1 MKLALVLGDK
11 QGGVVKPRLQGIKD
25 NLNID
30 CFDSIPAFID
40 MALKRNAIY
49 DRILVLSTK
58 VNTTTLRDLNNYWS
72 ATSKDTEIVMLC
84 KSGVDEDKAKNFLDT
99 FMTPV
104 ACAMLV
110 ESTPVSIIAE
120 GVLRPVA
127 ELNNDYGI
135 KDFLDMEVE
144 DDVYIPDEP
153 KVEESEPVVQP
164 QIQQPVQQTAQ
175 QIQQSVQSVK
185 KSEKKKGFFSS
196 IFGTRK
202 APVQQPTTSQLQ
214 PNIVPNQV
222 EQPQPSPIIIEQ
234 SIPIQNTNYTD
245 INTNSSEQLV
255 QQDYSQ
261 PENLEQ
267 NLNTQDFNDSQD
279 VSYKSASI
287 EVEDDLSDFQDNFSE
302 ETLSKSEDPNND
314 DISLDV
320 IPEQEFEEQPK
331 KTEVKPTSPSSF
343 GSKSFEPEFE
353 ETVPVKNDFEPEQIE
368 IDDDF
373 GSEGLSYDQAQD
385 EVHYSISSPSEIDED
400 TSDMGVALD
409 EEQYRQQIEQP
420 KVIKQIITKEVI
432 RNVNTGNKLVALNGV
447 YQGRLKKVII
457 VTGDRGTGVTSTA
470 LNIAKALAKK
480 VDVLYFDCDVNN
492 HGLLNYIDYANFKN
506 YEQVHMNGIKMCKS
520 TQVFH
525 NCVISWEE
533 NLYLLTTDFSC
544 DCSNEDLE
552 RTGEVVA
559 ENADEFGV
567 VVVDCPVDKLP
578 YIRDLILT
586 GLGVICVEGSR
597 RGFMN
602 MLCQFEANS
611 LQTRYKRT
619 LVSHGIM
626 LVTKCN
632 KHLDLK
638 KLVNYIKA
646 IYEPDE
652 VNWLAHEPIPF
663 NGNLTDKLLND
674 ILEG

>member
-11 QGGVVKPRLQGIKD
+11 QGSVVKPRLQGIKD

-30 CFDSIPAFID
+30 CFDNIPSFID
-40 MALKRNAIY
+40 MAIKRNAIY

-58 VNTTTLRDLNNYWS
+58 INTATLKDLNNYWS
-72 ATSKDTEIVMLC
+72 ATSKETEIVLLC
-84 KSGVDEDKAKNFLDT
+84 KSGVDNDKARNFLDT

-110 ESTPVSIIAE
+110 DSTPVSIIAE

-135 KDFLDMEVE
+135 KDFLDMEV
-144 DDVYIPDEP
+144 DDDAYIPEEP
-153 KVEESEPVVQP
+153 KVEDSSATIQQQP
-164 QIQQPVQQTAQ
+164 QASAQQPQQQVQQ
-175 QIQQSVQSVK
+175 SK
-185 KSEKKKGFFSS
+185 KPEKKRGFFSS
-196 IFGTRK
+196 IFGSRK
-202 APVQQPTTSQLQ
+202 PAQPQQIT
-214 PNIVPNQV
+214 
-222 EQPQPSPIIIEQ
+222 QPQPTQQVVQSEPIQQVVQNE
-234 SIPIQNTNYTD
+234 PTQNTNYSD
-245 INTNSSEQLV
+245 INMNQS
-255 QQDYSQ
+255 DYNQS
-261 PENLEQ
+261 ENLEQ
-267 NLNTQDFNDSQD
+267 NLNVQDSVDS
-279 VSYKSASI
+279 SYSDYEETEPIIK
-287 EVEDDLSDFQDNFSE
+287 DDFSDFQENLADNVTSMME
-302 ETLSKSEDPNND
+302 ESQPNDMSLTDTQSTDFEEPIKKSELNSTTKS
-314 DISLDV
+314 SL
-320 IPEQEFEEQPK
+320 
-331 KTEVKPTSPSSF
+331 
-343 GSKSFEPEFE
+343 GSNSFEPEFE
-353 ETVPVKNDFEPEQIE
+353 EVTPVKNDFEPEQIE

-373 GSEGLSYDQAQD
+373 GAEDLGYDQSQD

-400 TSDMGVALD
+400 VSDMGVALD
-409 EEQYRQQIEQP
+409 EEQYRQQTEQP
-420 KVIKQIITKEVI
+420 KVIKQVITKEVI

-447 YQGRLKKVII
+447 YQGRLKKVVI

-470 LNIAKALAKK
+470 LNIAKTLAKK
-480 VDVLYFDCDVNN
+480 VDVLYFDCDINN
-492 HGLLNYIDYANFKN
+492 HGLLNYIDYAKFKN
-506 YEQVHMNGIKMCKS
+506 YEQVHMNGVKMCKS
-520 TQVFH
+520 TQVFS

-544 DCSNEDLE
+544 DCSTEDLE
-552 RTGEVVA
+552 RAGEVVA

-578 YIRDLILT
+578 YIKDLVLT
-586 GLGVICVEGSR
+586 GLGVVCVEGSR

-602 MLCQFEANS
+602 MLCQFEANT

-652 VNWLAHEPIPF
+652 VNWLAHEPIAF

>member
-11 QGGVVKPRLQGIKD
+11 QGSVVKPRLQGIKD

-30 CFDSIPAFID
+30 CFDNIPSFID
-40 MALKRNAIY
+40 MAIKRNAIY

-58 VNTTTLRDLNNYWS
+58 INTATLKDLNNYWS
-72 ATSKDTEIVMLC
+72 ATSKETEIVLLC
-84 KSGVDEDKAKNFLDT
+84 KSGVDNDKARNFLDT
-99 FMTPV
+99 FMTTV

-110 ESTPVSIIAE
+110 DSTPVSIIAE

-135 KDFLDMEVE
+135 KDFLDMEV
-144 DDVYIPDEP
+144 DDDAYIPEEP
-153 KVEESEPVVQP
+153 KVEDSSATIQQQQQASAQQP
-164 QIQQPVQQTAQ
+164 QQQVQQ
-175 QIQQSVQSVK
+175 SK
-185 KSEKKKGFFSS
+185 KPEKKRGFFSS
-196 IFGTRK
+196 IFGSRK
-202 APVQQPTTSQLQ
+202 QAQPQQIT
-214 PNIVPNQV
+214 
-222 EQPQPSPIIIEQ
+222 QPQPTQQVVQSEPIQQVVQNE
-234 SIPIQNTNYTD
+234 PTQNTNYSD
-245 INTNSSEQLV
+245 INMNQS
-255 QQDYSQ
+255 DYNQS
-261 PENLEQ
+261 ENLEQ
-267 NLNTQDFNDSQD
+267 NLNVQDSVDS
-279 VSYKSASI
+279 SYSDYEETEPIIK
-287 EVEDDLSDFQDNFSE
+287 DDFSDFQENLADNVTSMME
-302 ETLSKSEDPNND
+302 ESQPNDMSLTDTQSTDFEEPIKKSELNSTTKS
-314 DISLDV
+314 SL
-320 IPEQEFEEQPK
+320 
-331 KTEVKPTSPSSF
+331 
-343 GSKSFEPEFE
+343 GSNSFEPEFE
-353 ETVPVKNDFEPEQIE
+353 EVTTVKNDFEPEQIE

-373 GSEGLSYDQAQD
+373 GAEDLGYDQSQD

-400 TSDMGVALD
+400 VSDMGVALD
-409 EEQYRQQIEQP
+409 EEQYRQQTEQP
-420 KVIKQIITKEVI
+420 KVIKQVITKEVI

-447 YQGRLKKVII
+447 YQGRLKKVVI

-470 LNIAKALAKK
+470 LNIAKTLAKK
-480 VDVLYFDCDVNN
+480 VDVLYFDCDINN

-506 YEQVHMNGIKMCKS
+506 YEQVHMNGVKMCKS
-520 TQVFH
+520 TQVFS

-544 DCSNEDLE
+544 DCSTEDLE
-552 RTGEVVA
+552 RAGEVVA

-578 YIRDLILT
+578 YIKDLVLT
-586 GLGVICVEGSR
+586 GLGVVCVEGSR

-602 MLCQFEANS
+602 MLCQFEANT

-652 VNWLAHEPIPF
+652 VNWLAHEPIAF

>member
-11 QGGVVKPRLQGIKD
+11 QGSVVKPRLQGIKD

-30 CFDSIPAFID
+30 CFDNIPSFID
-40 MALKRNAIY
+40 MAIKRNAIY

-58 VNTTTLRDLNNYWS
+58 INTATLKDLNNYWS
-72 ATSKDTEIVMLC
+72 ATSKETEIVLLC
-84 KSGVDEDKAKNFLDT
+84 KSGVDEDKARNFLDT

-104 ACAMLV
+104 VCAMLV
-110 ESTPVSIIAE
+110 DSTPVSIIAE

-135 KDFLDMEVE
+135 KDFLDMEV
-144 DDVYIPDEP
+144 DDDAYIPEEP
-153 KVEESEPVVQP
+153 KVEDSSTTIIQQQP
-164 QIQQPVQQTAQ
+164 QAPVQQSQQQAQ
-175 QIQQSVQSVK
+175 QIK
-185 KSEKKKGFFSS
+185 KPEKKKGFFSS
-196 IFGTRK
+196 IFGSRK
-202 APVQQPTTSQLQ
+202 QTQAQQIT
-214 PNIVPNQV
+214 
-222 EQPQPSPIIIEQ
+222 QPQPTQQVVQNEPIQQVVQNE
-234 SIPIQNTNYTD
+234 PTQNTNYSD
-245 INTNSSEQLV
+245 INMNQS
-255 QQDYSQ
+255 DYNQS
-261 PENLEQ
+261 ENLEQ
-267 NLNTQDFNDSQD
+267 NLNVQDSVDS
-279 VSYKSASI
+279 SYSNYEETEPIIK
-287 EVEDDLSDFQDNFSE
+287 DDFSDFQENLADNVTSMME
-302 ETLSKSEDPNND
+302 ESQPSDM
-314 DISLDV
+314 SLTDT
-320 IPEQEFEEQPK
+320 QSTDFEEPSK
-331 KTEVKPTSPSSF
+331 KPELNSTTQSSL
-343 GSKSFEPEFE
+343 GINSFEPEFE
-353 ETVPVKNDFEPEQIE
+353 EVTPVKNDFEPEQIE
-368 IDDDF
+368 INDDF
-373 GSEGLSYDQAQD
+373 GAEDLGYDQSQD

-400 TSDMGVALD
+400 VSDMGVALD
-409 EEQYRQQIEQP
+409 EEQYRQQTEQP
-420 KVIKQIITKEVI
+420 KVIKQVITKEVI

-447 YQGRLKKVII
+447 YQGRLKKVVI

-470 LNIAKALAKK
+470 LNIAKTLAKK
-480 VDVLYFDCDVNN
+480 VDVLYFDCDINN

-506 YEQVHMNGIKMCKS
+506 YEQVHMNGVKMCKS
-520 TQVFH
+520 TQVFS

-544 DCSNEDLE
+544 DCSTEDLE
-552 RTGEVVA
+552 RAGEVVA

-578 YIRDLILT
+578 YIKDLVLT
-586 GLGVICVEGSR
+586 GLGVVCVEGSR

-602 MLCQFEANS
+602 MLCQFEANT

-652 VNWLAHEPIPF
+652 VNWLAHEPIAF

>member
-11 QGGVVKPRLQGIKD
+11 QGSVVKPRLQGIKD

-30 CFDSIPAFID
+30 CFDNIPSFID
-40 MALKRNAIY
+40 MAIKRNAIY

-58 VNTTTLRDLNNYWS
+58 INTATLKDLNNYWS
-72 ATSKDTEIVMLC
+72 ATSKDTEIVLLC
-84 KSGVDEDKAKNFLDT
+84 KSGVDEDKARNFLDT

-104 ACAMLV
+104 ACVMLV
-110 ESTPVSIIAE
+110 DSTPVSIIAE

-135 KDFLDMEVE
+135 KDFLDMEV
-144 DDVYIPDEP
+144 DDDAYVPEEP
-153 KVEESEPVVQP
+153 KVEDSVTTTK
-164 QIQQPVQQTAQ
+164 QQALTQTQQT
-175 QIQQSVQSVK
+175 QQSVQQSK
-185 KSEKKKGFFSS
+185 KPEKKKGFFSS
-196 IFGTRK
+196 IFGSRK
-202 APVQQPTTSQLQ
+202 QSQVQKNVQPQSIQPVIQNEPVQNSNYMDTTINQPDY
-214 PNIVPNQV
+214 NQH
-222 EQPQPSPIIIEQ
+222 
-234 SIPIQNTNYTD
+234 
-245 INTNSSEQLV
+245 
-255 QQDYSQ
+255 
-261 PENLEQ
+261 ENLEQ
-267 NLNTQDFNDSQD
+267 NLNTQDFSNS
-279 VSYKSASI
+279 SYRDY
-287 EVEDDLSDFQDNFSE
+287 EDTQPTVEDDFSDFQDNLASEPITMSE
-302 ETLSKSEDPNND
+302 ESQSNS
-314 DISLDV
+314 ISSDS
-320 IPEQEFEEQPK
+320 ISRQEFEEAHK
-331 KTEVKPTSPSSF
+331 KPELNSTTQSSL
-343 GSKSFEPEFE
+343 GTHSFETEFE
-353 ETVPVKNDFEPEQIE
+353 EAVPVKNDFEPEQIE

-373 GSEGLSYDQAQD
+373 GSEDLAYDQSQD

-400 TSDMGVALD
+400 VSDMGVALD
-409 EEQYRQQIEQP
+409 EEQYRQQTEQP
-420 KVIKQIITKEVI
+420 KVIKQVITKEVI

-447 YQGRLKKVII
+447 YQGRLKKVVI

-470 LNIAKALAKK
+470 LNIAKTLAKK
-480 VDVLYFDCDVNN
+480 VDVLYFDCDINN

-506 YEQVHMNGIKMCKS
+506 YEQVHMNGVKMCKS
-520 TQVFH
+520 TQVFS

-544 DCSNEDLE
+544 DCSTEDLE
-552 RTGEVVA
+552 RAGEVVA

-578 YIRDLILT
+578 YIKDLVLT
-586 GLGVICVEGSR
+586 GLGVVCVEGSR

-602 MLCQFEANS
+602 MLCQFEANT

-619 LVSHGIM
+619 LISHGIM

-646 IYEPDE
+646 IYAPDE
-652 VNWLAHEPIPF
+652 VNWLAHEPIAF

>member
-11 QGGVVKPRLQGIKD
+11 QGNVVKPRLQGIKD

-30 CFDSIPAFID
+30 CFDNIPSFID

-49 DRILVLSTK
+49 DRILILSTK

-72 ATSKDTEIVMLC
+72 ATNKETEVVMLC

-110 ESTPVSIIAE
+110 DSTPVSIIAE
-120 GVLRPVA
+120 GVLRPVS
-127 ELNNDYGI
+127 ELNSDYGI

-144 DDVYIPDEP
+144 DDVYVPDEP
-153 KVEESEPVVQP
+153 KVEESISVVQP
-164 QIQQPVQQTAQ
+164 QMQQTAQ
-175 QIQQSVQSVK
+175 QNIQQTQQPVQSPK
-185 KSEKKKGFFSS
+185 KPEKKKGFFSS

-202 APVQQPTTSQLQ
+202 ASVQQPTT
-214 PNIVPNQV
+214 P
-222 EQPQPSPIIIEQ
+222 QPQPDITPSPVETSQPSSNIMEQ
-234 SIPIQNTNYTD
+234 SAPVQNTNYND
-245 INTNSSEQLV
+245 ISINQSEQFV
-255 QQDYSQ
+255 QQDYNQS
-261 PENLEQ
+261 ENLEQ
-267 NLNTQDFNDSQD
+267 NLNTQGFNESQE
-279 VSYKSASI
+279 VSYEAPVS
-287 EVEDDLSDFQDNFSE
+287 EVEDDFSDFQDDFPNETSSMSE
-302 ETLSKSEDPNND
+302 ASSNNSISLE
-314 DISLDV
+314 DIS
-320 IPEQEFEEQPK
+320 EQEFEEQSKIP
-331 KTEVKPTSPSSF
+331 EVKPTSQSSLGF
-343 GSKSFEPEFE
+343 NSFEPEFE

-373 GSEGLSYDQAQD
+373 GSEDLGYDSVQD

-409 EEQYRQQIEQP
+409 EEQYRQQTEQP
-420 KVIKQIITKEVI
+420 KVIKQVITKEVI

-457 VTGDRGTGVTSTA
+457 VTGDRGTGITSTA
-470 LNIAKALAKK
+470 LNIAKTLAKK
-480 VDVLYFDCDVNN
+480 IDVLYFDCDVDN

-506 YEQVHMNGIKMCKS
+506 YEQVHMNGVKMCKS
-520 TQVFH
+520 TQVFS

-552 RTGEVVA
+552 RAGEVVA

-578 YIRDLILT
+578 YIKDLVLT

-619 LVSHGIM
+619 LVSRGIM

-652 VNWLAHEPIPF
+652 VNWLAHEPIAF

>member
-11 QGGVVKPRLQGIKD
+11 QGSVVKPRLQGIKD

-30 CFDSIPAFID
+30 CFDNIPSFID
-40 MALKRNAIY
+40 MAIKRNAIY

-58 VNTTTLRDLNNYWS
+58 INTATLKDLNNYWS
-72 ATSKDTEIVMLC
+72 ATSKDTEIVLLC
-84 KSGVDEDKAKNFLDT
+84 KSGVDEDKARNFLDT

-104 ACAMLV
+104 ACVMLV
-110 ESTPVSIIAE
+110 DSTPVSIIAE

-135 KDFLDMEVE
+135 KDFLDMEV
-144 DDVYIPDEP
+144 DDDAYIPEEP
-153 KVEESEPVVQP
+153 KIEDSSTIIQQQP
-164 QIQQPVQQTAQ
+164 QAQVQQPQQQAQQT
-175 QIQQSVQSVK
+175 K
-185 KSEKKKGFFSS
+185 KPEKKKGFFSS
-196 IFGTRK
+196 IFGSRK
-202 APVQQPTTSQLQ
+202 QTQPQQIT
-214 PNIVPNQV
+214 
-222 EQPQPSPIIIEQ
+222 QPQPTQQVVQNEPMQQVVQTE
-234 SIPIQNTNYTD
+234 PIQSTNYDD
-245 INTNSSEQLV
+245 INMIQS
-255 QQDYSQ
+255 DYNQS
-261 PENLEQ
+261 ENLEQ
-267 NLNTQDFNDSQD
+267 NLNVQDSVDS
-279 VSYKSASI
+279 SYSDYEETEPIIK
-287 EVEDDLSDFQDNFSE
+287 DDFSDFQENLADNVTSMME
-302 ETLSKSEDPNND
+302 ESQPSDM
-314 DISLDV
+314 SLTDT
-320 IPEQEFEEQPK
+320 QSTDFEEPIK
-331 KTEVKPTSPSSF
+331 KPELNSTTQSSL
-343 GSKSFEPEFE
+343 GSNSFEPEFE
-353 ETVPVKNDFEPEQIE
+353 EVTPVKNDFEPEQIE

-373 GSEGLSYDQAQD
+373 GTEDLDYDQSQD

-400 TSDMGVALD
+400 VSDMGVALD
-409 EEQYRQQIEQP
+409 EEQYRQQTEQP
-420 KVIKQIITKEVI
+420 KVIKQVITKEVI

-447 YQGRLKKVII
+447 YQGRLKKVVI

-470 LNIAKALAKK
+470 LNIAKTLAKK
-480 VDVLYFDCDVNN
+480 VDVLYFDCDINN

-506 YEQVHMNGIKMCKS
+506 YEQIHMNGVKMCKS
-520 TQVFH
+520 TQVFS

-544 DCSNEDLE
+544 DCSTEDLE
-552 RTGEVVA
+552 RAGEVVA

-578 YIRDLILT
+578 YIKDLVLT
-586 GLGVICVEGSR
+586 GLGVVCVEGSR

-602 MLCQFEANS
+602 MLCQFETNT

-652 VNWLAHEPIPF
+652 VNWLAHEPIAF

>member
-11 QGGVVKPRLQGIKD
+11 QGSVVKPRLQGIKD

-30 CFDSIPAFID
+30 CFDNIPSFID
-40 MALKRNAIY
+40 MAIKRNAIY

-58 VNTTTLRDLNNYWS
+58 INTATLKDLNNYWS
-72 ATSKDTEIVMLC
+72 ATSKDTEIVLLC
-84 KSGVDEDKAKNFLDT
+84 KAGVDEDKARNFLDT

-110 ESTPVSIIAE
+110 DSTPVSIIAE

-135 KDFLDMEVE
+135 KDFLDMEV
-144 DDVYIPDEP
+144 DDDAYIPEEP
-153 KVEESEPVVQP
+153 KIEDSSTIIQQQP
-164 QIQQPVQQTAQ
+164 QAQVQQPQQQAQQT
-175 QIQQSVQSVK
+175 K
-185 KSEKKKGFFSS
+185 KPEKKKGFFSS
-196 IFGTRK
+196 IFGSRK
-202 APVQQPTTSQLQ
+202 QTQPQQIT
-214 PNIVPNQV
+214 
-222 EQPQPSPIIIEQ
+222 QPQP
-234 SIPIQNTNYTD
+234 IQPVAQNEPVQNSNYTD
-245 INTNSSEQLV
+245 TTVNQP
-255 QQDYSQ
+255 DYNQ

-267 NLNTQDFNDSQD
+267 NLNTQGFDDS
-279 VSYKSASI
+279 SYRDYEDNQSI
-287 EVEDDLSDFQDNFSE
+287 VEDDFSDFQDNSASE
-302 ETLSKSEDPNND
+302 STPIPEESQHNDISSD
-314 DISLDV
+314 DISR
-320 IPEQEFEEQPK
+320 QEFEEAPK
-331 KTEVKPTSPSSF
+331 KPELNPTTQSSL
-343 GSKSFEPEFE
+343 GSHSFEPEFE
-353 ETVPVKNDFEPEQIE
+353 EVTPVKNDFEPEQIE

-373 GSEGLSYDQAQD
+373 GTEDLDYDQSQD

-400 TSDMGVALD
+400 VSDMGVALD
-409 EEQYRQQIEQP
+409 EEQYRQQTEQP
-420 KVIKQIITKEVI
+420 KVIKQVITKEVI

-447 YQGRLKKVII
+447 YQGRLKKVVI

-470 LNIAKALAKK
+470 LNIAKTLAKK
-480 VDVLYFDCDVNN
+480 VDVLYFDCDINN

-506 YEQVHMNGIKMCKS
+506 YEQVHMNGVKMCKS
-520 TQVFH
+520 TQVFS

-544 DCSNEDLE
+544 DCSTEDLE
-552 RTGEVVA
+552 RAGEVVA
-559 ENADEFGV
+559 ENVDEFGV

-578 YIRDLILT
+578 YIKDLVLT
-586 GLGVICVEGSR
+586 GLGVVCVEGSR

-602 MLCQFEANS
+602 MLCQFEANT

-652 VNWLAHEPIPF
+652 VNWLAHEPIAF

>member
-11 QGGVVKPRLQGIKD
+11 QGSVVKPRLQGIKD

-30 CFDSIPAFID
+30 CFDNIPSFID
-40 MALKRNAIY
+40 MAIKRNAIY

-58 VNTTTLRDLNNYWS
+58 INTATLKDLNNYWS
-72 ATSKDTEIVMLC
+72 ATSKDTEIVLLC
-84 KSGVDEDKAKNFLDT
+84 KSGVDDDKARDFLDT

-110 ESTPVSIIAE
+110 DSTPVSIIAE

-135 KDFLDMEVE
+135 KDFLDMEV
-144 DDVYIPDEP
+144 DDDAYIPEEP
-153 KVEESEPVVQP
+153 KVEDSN
-164 QIQQPVQQTAQ
+164 ITVQQQSQAQVQQSQQQAQ
-175 QIQQSVQSVK
+175 QIK
-185 KSEKKKGFFSS
+185 KPEKKKGFFSS
-196 IFGTRK
+196 IFGSRK
-202 APVQQPTTSQLQ
+202 QAQPQQITQLQ
-214 PNIVPNQV
+214 PAQQV
-222 EQPQPSPIIIEQ
+222 VQNEPIQQVVQNE
-234 SIPIQNTNYTD
+234 PIQNTNYDD
-245 INTNSSEQLV
+245 INMNQS
-255 QQDYSQ
+255 DYNQS
-261 PENLEQ
+261 ENLEQ
-267 NLNTQDFNDSQD
+267 NLNVQDSVDS
-279 VSYKSASI
+279 SYSDYEETEPIVK
-287 EVEDDLSDFQDNFSE
+287 DDFSDFQENLADNVTSMME
-302 ETLSKSEDPNND
+302 ESQPND
-314 DISLDV
+314 MSLTDT
-320 IPEQEFEEQPK
+320 QSTDFEEPSK
-331 KTEVKPTSPSSF
+331 KPELNSTTQSSL
-343 GSKSFEPEFE
+343 GINSFEPEFE
-353 ETVPVKNDFEPEQIE
+353 EVTPVKNDFEPEQIE
-368 IDDDF
+368 INDDF
-373 GSEGLSYDQAQD
+373 GAEDLGYDQSQD
-385 EVHYSISSPSEIDED
+385 KVHYSISSPSEIDED
-400 TSDMGVALD
+400 VSDMGVALD
-409 EEQYRQQIEQP
+409 EEQYRQQTEQP
-420 KVIKQIITKEVI
+420 KVIKQVITKEVI

-447 YQGRLKKVII
+447 YQGRLKKVVI

-470 LNIAKALAKK
+470 LNIAKTLAKK
-480 VDVLYFDCDVNN
+480 VDVLYFDCDINN

-506 YEQVHMNGIKMCKS
+506 YEQVHMNGVKMCKS
-520 TQVFH
+520 TQVFS

-544 DCSNEDLE
+544 DCSTEDLE
-552 RTGEVVA
+552 RAGEVVA

-578 YIRDLILT
+578 YIKDLVLT
-586 GLGVICVEGSR
+586 GLGVVCVEGSR

-602 MLCQFEANS
+602 MLCQFEANT

-652 VNWLAHEPIPF
+652 VNWLAHEPIAF

>member
-11 QGGVVKPRLQGIKD
+11 QGSVVKPRLQGIKD

-30 CFDSIPAFID
+30 CFDNIPSFID
-40 MALKRNAIY
+40 MAIKRNAIY

-58 VNTTTLRDLNNYWS
+58 INTATLKDLNNYWS
-72 ATSKDTEIVMLC
+72 ATSKETEIVLLC
-84 KSGVDEDKAKNFLDT
+84 KSGVDNDKARNFLDT

-110 ESTPVSIIAE
+110 DSTPVSIIAE

-135 KDFLDMEVE
+135 KDFLDMEV
-144 DDVYIPDEP
+144 DDDAYIPEEP
-153 KVEESEPVVQP
+153 KVEDSYTTIIQQQP
-164 QIQQPVQQTAQ
+164 QAPVQQSQQQAQ
-175 QIQQSVQSVK
+175 QIK
-185 KSEKKKGFFSS
+185 KPEKKKGFFSS
-196 IFGTRK
+196 IFGSRK
-202 APVQQPTTSQLQ
+202 QA
-214 PNIVPNQV
+214 
-222 EQPQPSPIIIEQ
+222 QPQQITQPQ
-234 SIPIQNTNYTD
+234 STQQVVQNEPMQQVVQNEPTQNTNYSD
-245 INTNSSEQLV
+245 INMNQSEYNQ
-255 QQDYSQ
+255 S
-261 PENLEQ
+261 ENLEQ
-267 NLNTQDFNDSQD
+267 NLNVQDSVDS
-279 VSYKSASI
+279 SYSDYEETEPIIK
-287 EVEDDLSDFQDNFSE
+287 DDFSDFQENLADNVTSMME
-302 ETLSKSEDPNND
+302 ESQPNDMSLTDTQSTDFEEPIKKSELNSTTKS
-314 DISLDV
+314 SL
-320 IPEQEFEEQPK
+320 
-331 KTEVKPTSPSSF
+331 
-343 GSKSFEPEFE
+343 GSNSFEPEFE
-353 ETVPVKNDFEPEQIE
+353 EVTPVKNDFEPEQIE

-373 GSEGLSYDQAQD
+373 GAEDLGYDQSQD

-400 TSDMGVALD
+400 VSDMGVALD
-409 EEQYRQQIEQP
+409 EEQYRQQTEQP
-420 KVIKQIITKEVI
+420 KVIKQVITKEVI

-447 YQGRLKKVII
+447 YQGRLKKVVI

-470 LNIAKALAKK
+470 LNIAKTLAKK
-480 VDVLYFDCDVNN
+480 VDVLYFDCDINN

-506 YEQVHMNGIKMCKS
+506 YEQVHMNGVKMCKS
-520 TQVFH
+520 TQVFS

-544 DCSNEDLE
+544 DCSTEDLE
-552 RTGEVVA
+552 RAGEVVA
-559 ENADEFGV
+559 ENADKFVV

-578 YIRDLILT
+578 YIKDLVLT
-586 GLGVICVEGSR
+586 GLGVVCVEGSR

-602 MLCQFEANS
+602 MLCQFEANT

-652 VNWLAHEPIPF
+652 VNWLAHEPIAF

>member
-11 QGGVVKPRLQGIKD
+11 QGSVVKPRLQGIKD

-30 CFDSIPAFID
+30 CFDNIPSFID
-40 MALKRNAIY
+40 MAIKRNAIY

-58 VNTTTLRDLNNYWS
+58 INTTTLKDLNNYWG
-72 ATSKDTEIVMLC
+72 ATSKDTEIVLLC
-84 KSGVDEDKAKNFLDT
+84 KSGVDEEKARNFLDT

-104 ACAMLV
+104 ACVMLV
-110 ESTPVSIIAE
+110 DSTPVSIIAE

-127 ELNNDYGI
+127 DLNNDYGI
-135 KDFLDMEVE
+135 KDFLDMEV
-144 DDVYIPDEP
+144 DDDAYVPEEP
-153 KVEESEPVVQP
+153 KVEGSVTTTK
-164 QIQQPVQQTAQ
+164 QQASTQTQQA
-175 QIQQSVQSVK
+175 QQSVQQSK
-185 KSEKKKGFFSS
+185 KPEKKRGFFSS
-196 IFGTRK
+196 IFGSRK
-202 APVQQPTTSQLQ
+202 QLQ
-214 PNIVPNQV
+214 MQKNV
-222 EQPQPSPIIIEQ
+222 QPQPIQPVVQNE
-234 SIPIQNTNYTD
+234 PIQNSNYMDTTM
-245 INTNSSEQLV
+245 IQP
-255 QQDYSQ
+255 DYNQ

-267 NLNTQDFNDSQD
+267 NLNTQGFNNSSSQD
-279 VSYKSASI
+279 Y
-287 EVEDDLSDFQDNFSE
+287 EDTQPTVEDDFSDFKDNLASE
-302 ETLSKSEDPNND
+302 STTMSKESQSDYISSN
-314 DISLDV
+314 DISR
-320 IPEQEFEEQPK
+320 QEFEEAPK
-331 KTEVKPTSPSSF
+331 KPELNPTTQSSL
-343 GSKSFEPEFE
+343 GTHSFETEFE
-353 ETVPVKNDFEPEQIE
+353 EAVPVKNDFEPEQIE

-373 GSEGLSYDQAQD
+373 GSEDIAYDRSQD

-400 TSDMGVALD
+400 VSDMGVALD
-409 EEQYRQQIEQP
+409 EEQYRQQTEQP
-420 KVIKQIITKEVI
+420 KVIKQVITKEVI

-447 YQGRLKKVII
+447 YQGRLKKVVI

-470 LNIAKALAKK
+470 LNIAKTLAKK
-480 VDVLYFDCDVNN
+480 IDVLYFDCDINN

-506 YEQVHMNGIKMCKS
+506 YEQVHMNGVKMCKS
-520 TQVFH
+520 TQVFS

-544 DCSNEDLE
+544 DCSTEDLE
-552 RTGEVVA
+552 RAGEVVA

-578 YIRDLILT
+578 YIKDLVLT
-586 GLGVICVEGSR
+586 GLGVVCVEGSR

-602 MLCQFEANS
+602 MLCQFEANA

-619 LVSHGIM
+619 LISHGIM

-652 VNWLAHEPIPF
+652 VNWLAHEPIAF

>member
-11 QGGVVKPRLQGIKD
+11 QGSVVKPRLQGIKD

-30 CFDSIPAFID
+30 CFDNIPSFID
-40 MALKRNAIY
+40 MAIKRNAIY

-58 VNTTTLRDLNNYWS
+58 INTATLKDLNNYWS
-72 ATSKDTEIVMLC
+72 ATSKDTEIVLLC
-84 KSGVDEDKAKNFLDT
+84 KSGVDEDKARNFLDT

-104 ACAMLV
+104 ACVMLV
-110 ESTPVSIIAE
+110 DSTPVSIIAE

-135 KDFLDMEVE
+135 KDFLDMEV
-144 DDVYIPDEP
+144 DDDAYIPEEP
-153 KVEESEPVVQP
+153 KIEDSSTIIQQQP
-164 QIQQPVQQTAQ
+164 QAQVQQPQQQAQQT
-175 QIQQSVQSVK
+175 K
-185 KSEKKKGFFSS
+185 KPEKKKGFFSS
-196 IFGTRK
+196 IFGSRK
-202 APVQQPTTSQLQ
+202 QTQPQQIT
-214 PNIVPNQV
+214 
-222 EQPQPSPIIIEQ
+222 QPQPTQQVVQNEPMRQVVQTE
-234 SIPIQNTNYTD
+234 PIQSTNYDD
-245 INTNSSEQLV
+245 INMNQS
-255 QQDYSQ
+255 DYNQS
-261 PENLEQ
+261 ENLEQ
-267 NLNTQDFNDSQD
+267 NLNVQDSVDS
-279 VSYKSASI
+279 SYSDYEETEPIIK
-287 EVEDDLSDFQDNFSE
+287 DDFSDFQENLADNVTSMME
-302 ETLSKSEDPNND
+302 ESQPSDM
-314 DISLDV
+314 SLTDT
-320 IPEQEFEEQPK
+320 QSTDFEEPIK
-331 KTEVKPTSPSSF
+331 KPELNSTTQSSL
-343 GSKSFEPEFE
+343 GSNSFEPEFE
-353 ETVPVKNDFEPEQIE
+353 EVTPVKNDFEPEQIE

-373 GSEGLSYDQAQD
+373 GTEDLDYDQSQD

-400 TSDMGVALD
+400 VSDMGVALD
-409 EEQYRQQIEQP
+409 EEQYRQQTEQP
-420 KVIKQIITKEVI
+420 KVIKQVITKEVI

-447 YQGRLKKVII
+447 YQGRLKKVVI

-470 LNIAKALAKK
+470 LNIAKTLAKK
-480 VDVLYFDCDVNN
+480 VDVLYFDCDINN

-506 YEQVHMNGIKMCKS
+506 YEQVHMNGVKMCKS
-520 TQVFH
+520 TQVFS

-544 DCSNEDLE
+544 DCSTEDLE
-552 RTGEVVA
+552 RAGEVVA

-578 YIRDLILT
+578 YIKDLVLT
-586 GLGVICVEGSR
+586 GLGVVCVEGSR

-602 MLCQFEANS
+602 MLCQFETNT

-652 VNWLAHEPIPF
+652 VNWLAHEPIAF

>member
-11 QGGVVKPRLQGIKD
+11 QGSVVKPRLQGIKD

-30 CFDSIPAFID
+30 CFDNIPSFID
-40 MALKRNAIY
+40 MAIKRNAIY

-58 VNTTTLRDLNNYWS
+58 INTATLKDLNNYWS
-72 ATSKDTEIVMLC
+72 ATSKDTEIVLLC
-84 KSGVDEDKAKNFLDT
+84 KSGVDEDKARNFLDT

-104 ACAMLV
+104 ACVMLV
-110 ESTPVSIIAE
+110 DSTPVSIIAE
-120 GVLRPVA
+120 GVLRPVTD
-127 ELNNDYGI
+127 LNNDYGI
-135 KDFLDMEVE
+135 KDFLDMEV
-144 DDVYIPDEP
+144 DDDAYVPEEP
-153 KVEESEPVVQP
+153 KVEDSSTIIQQQP
-164 QIQQPVQQTAQ
+164 QAQVQQPQQQAQQT
-175 QIQQSVQSVK
+175 K
-185 KSEKKKGFFSS
+185 KPEKKKGFFSS
-196 IFGTRK
+196 IFGSRK
-202 APVQQPTTSQLQ
+202 QTQPQQIT
-214 PNIVPNQV
+214 
-222 EQPQPSPIIIEQ
+222 QPQPTQQVVQNEPMQQVVQTE
-234 SIPIQNTNYTD
+234 PIQSTNYDD
-245 INTNSSEQLV
+245 INMNQS
-255 QQDYSQ
+255 DYNQS
-261 PENLEQ
+261 ENLEQ
-267 NLNTQDFNDSQD
+267 NLNVQDSVDS
-279 VSYKSASI
+279 SYSDYEETEPIIK
-287 EVEDDLSDFQDNFSE
+287 DDFSDFQENLADNVTSMME
-302 ETLSKSEDPNND
+302 ESQPSDM
-314 DISLDV
+314 SLTDTQSTDFKEP
-320 IPEQEFEEQPK
+320 IKKPELNSTTQ
-331 KTEVKPTSPSSF
+331 SSL
-343 GSKSFEPEFE
+343 GSNSFEPEFE
-353 ETVPVKNDFEPEQIE
+353 EVTPVKNDFEPEQIE

-373 GSEGLSYDQAQD
+373 GTEDLDYDQSQD

-400 TSDMGVALD
+400 VSDMGVALD
-409 EEQYRQQIEQP
+409 EEQYRQQTEQP
-420 KVIKQIITKEVI
+420 KVIKQVITKEVI

-447 YQGRLKKVII
+447 YQGRLKKVVI

-470 LNIAKALAKK
+470 LNIAKTLAKK
-480 VDVLYFDCDVNN
+480 VDVLYFDCDINN

-506 YEQVHMNGIKMCKS
+506 YEQVHMNGVKMCKS
-520 TQVFH
+520 TQVFS

-544 DCSNEDLE
+544 DCSTEDLE
-552 RTGEVVA
+552 RAGEVVA

-578 YIRDLILT
+578 YIKDLVLT
-586 GLGVICVEGSR
+586 GLGVVCVEGSR

-602 MLCQFEANS
+602 MLCQFEANT

-619 LVSHGIM
+619 LISHGIM

-652 VNWLAHEPIPF
+652 VNWLAHEPIAF